1 MSLQKTV
8 LYVDD
13 EPINI
18 MVFSKIFQKDF
29 NIITSLS
36 GFEGLEKLK
45 SHPEIQFVF
54 SDMKMPGM
62 SGLEFIR
69 EASKKYQKEYFL
81 ITGYDISLEIA
92 EAIEQKLIVKCFGKP
107 LCISEI
113 KNIVNFQP

>member
-1 MSLQKTV
+1 MLPQNTV

-18 MVFSKIFQKDF
+18 MVFSRIFQKEF

-54 SDMKMPGM
+54 SNMKMPGM

-69 EASKKYQKEYFL
+69 EASKKYQKKYFL

-92 EAIEQKLIVKCFGKP
+92 EAIEQKLIIKCLSKP
-107 LCISEI
+107 FNISEI
-113 KNIVNFQP
+113 RNTVIF